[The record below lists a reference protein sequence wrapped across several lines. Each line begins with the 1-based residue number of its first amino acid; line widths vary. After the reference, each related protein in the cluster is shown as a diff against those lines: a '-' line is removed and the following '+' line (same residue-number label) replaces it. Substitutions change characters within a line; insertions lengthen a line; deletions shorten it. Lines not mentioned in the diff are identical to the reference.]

1 MKKVFSLLSF
11 AFVMILIQS
20 CSNKEI
26 SKPLQAAQNSN
37 AVTEQTAALTKPAPG
52 NYTVKL
58 YVENGDTS
66 TVEFMDYVFTFK
78 ANGTLLAT
86 TDSATYKGKW
96 ESKNNGTQLK
106 LDIEGTD
113 ALKDVDKGWDV
124 VKITNVQ
131 ISLKDNQ
138 GQFGD
143 QLVFIKVK

>member
-1 MKKVFSLLSF
+1 MKKLFSLVSF

-26 SKPLQAAQNSN
+26 SRPVTASQNSN
-37 AVTEQTAALTKPAPG
+37 AVADQNAALTKLAPG

-66 TVEFMDYVFTFK
+66 TVEFIDYVFTFK

-86 TDSATYKGKW
+86 ADSITYKGKW
-96 ESKNNGTQLK
+96 ESKNNSTQLK

-113 ALKDVDKGWDV
+113 ALKDVDKGWDI

-143 QLVFIKVK
+143 KLVFVKVK

>member
-1 MKKVFSLLSF
+1 MSF
-11 AFVMILIQS
+11 ACVMLLIQS
-20 CSNKEI
+20 CDNKEI
-26 SKPLQAAQNSN
+26 SRPVTASQNSN
-37 AVTEQTAALTKPAPG
+37 AVTDQTAALTKPAPG

-66 TVEFMDYVFTFK
+66 TVEFTGYVFTFK

-86 TDSATYKGKW
+86 ADSVTYKGKW

-143 QLVFIKVK
+143 QLVFVKTK